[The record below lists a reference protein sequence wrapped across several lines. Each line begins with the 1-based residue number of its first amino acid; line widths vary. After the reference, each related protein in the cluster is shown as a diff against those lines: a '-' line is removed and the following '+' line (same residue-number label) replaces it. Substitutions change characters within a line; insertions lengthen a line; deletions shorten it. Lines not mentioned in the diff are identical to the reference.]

1 MAARKPTT
9 PLFDSDL
16 TYLQSEHQWFD
27 LRASRLATERKLRE
41 RAEGGRKRSHGYY
54 NDDEDE
60 LPTNLLKR
68 RITAVQREEA
78 KLRAEIDARLEQHLR
93 EDRPL
98 AIQRLSELHK
108 LDGFERM
115 VLLLS
120 TGPALDRRFE
130 NHIERA
136 DDMSG
141 GGLSVDTTFVFA
153 ELDLGDRVERRRAFG
168 AQAPLRAHD
177 LINVHIGGRYS
188 SPEDLL
194 TASISI
200 TGRALDLLLG
210 NHALGDEFMEFSSL
224 EEPQADLERV
234 VLPEHD
240 KQRILSVV
248 ERHELYLAK
257 RKEWGFDAM
266 IRYGRGALMLFHGP
280 PGTGKTMTAHAVAQ
294 HLGRRVLNVDIPTF
308 VNANESARF
317 LPGLFREARLHDAVL
332 FFDECDALFES
343 RRRGNTLMTMLL
355 TEIERFEGV
364 AVLATNMPEV
374 LDEALH
380 RRILV
385 KVRFDKPDAAAREA
399 IWAKHLPQQAPL
411 AGDVDLHDLAW
422 RYELTGGEIKNA
434 VLVAVAAAVHA
445 NGGQGPITQ
454 AQLETAA
461 ADQLPKPDPD
471 EHGAERLEWTK
482 ARSDDLILPPMVA
495 EQVTELIAAARHG
508 RTVVESWGVGA
519 HLTGGRGVVALL
531 HGPPGTGKTL
541 CAEVVAAE
549 LNRPLLR
556 SVVPGLLSKWVGET
570 ERRIA
575 LLFEDARK
583 HNAVLLLDEV
593 DALLMERGAAN
604 ASRHDDA
611 HVTTLL
617 DQLERH
623 EGVVIMA
630 TNRPTVLDPALARR
644 VAWRLEIPMPDERAR
659 AAIWER
665 LIPPQAPTEGR
676 IDFARLAAR
685 HPLSG
690 GLIRTA
696 VFRACYRAAHREEP
710 LSQRLLDEAAG
721 EQSGVEAEGPAL
733 MAMPAMGEC

>member
-1 MAARKPTT
+1 MASKKKSSPT
-9 PLFDSDL
+9 PELFPSDL
-16 TYLQSEHQWFD
+16 DYLQHEHRWLE
-27 LRASRLATERKLRE
+27 LRSQRLHAEQKLEGRHSRQRR
-41 RAEGGRKRSHGYY
+41 RGFYD
-54 NDDEDE
+54 DDEPSPAALRRRGTAAGRDE
-60 LPTNLLKR
+60 
-68 RITAVQREEA
+68 AA
-78 KLRAEIDARLEQHLR
+78 LRSAIDARLAEHQR
-93 EDRPL
+93 QGCPL
-98 AIQRLSELHK
+98 AIQRLCELYG
-108 LDGFERM
+108 LGDFERL
-115 VLLLS
+115 VLLLA
-120 TGPALDRRFE
+120 TGPALDRQFE
-130 NHIERA
+130 HIIERA
-136 DDMSG
+136 DELSG
-141 GGLSVDTTFVFA
+141 GGLTVDTTFIFA
-153 ELDLGDRVERRRAFG
+153 DLDLSERVARRKSFG

-177 LINVHIGGRYS
+177 LLNVHIGGRYS

-210 NHALGDEFMEFSSL
+210 NDALGDEFEEFSSL
-224 EEPQADLERV
+224 EQPQADLERV
-234 VLPEHD
+234 VLPERD

-248 ERHELYLAK
+248 ERHELYLTK
-257 RKEWGFDAM
+257 RAAWGFDAL

-308 VNANESARF
+308 LEAQESRRF
-317 LPGLFREARLHDAVL
+317 LPGLFREARLHNAVL

-385 KVRFDKPDAAAREA
+385 KVRFDKPDADAREA
-399 IWAKHLPQQAPL
+399 IWTKHLPRQAPL

-676 IDFARLAAR
+676 IDFTRLAAR

>member
-1 MAARKPTT
+1 MASKKTSPAT
-9 PLFDSDL
+9 PELFSSDL
-16 TYLQSEHQWFD
+16 DYLQHEHRWLE
-27 LRASRLATERKLRE
+27 LRSQRLHAEQKLDGRHGRSRRRGFYE
-41 RAEGGRKRSHGYY
+41 
-54 NDDEDE
+54 DDEPSPATLRRRGNAAGRDE
-60 LPTNLLKR
+60 
-68 RITAVQREEA
+68 AA
-78 KLRAEIDARLEQHLR
+78 LRSAIDARLAEHQR
-93 EDRPL
+93 QGCPL
-98 AIQRLSELHK
+98 AIQRLCELYQ
-108 LDGFERM
+108 LGEFERL
-115 VLLLS
+115 VLLLA
-120 TGPALDRRFE
+120 TGPALDRQFE
-130 NHIERA
+130 HIFERA
-136 DDMSG
+136 DELSG
-141 GGLSVDTTFVFA
+141 GGLTVDSTFIFA
-153 ELDLGDRVERRRAFG
+153 ELELSDRVAHRKLFG
-168 AQAPLRAHD
+168 IHAPLRAHD
-177 LINVHIGGRYS
+177 LLQVHLGGRYS

-210 NHALGDEFMEFSSL
+210 NDALGAEFEEFSSL
-224 EEPQADLERV
+224 EQPQADLERV
-234 VLPEHD
+234 VLPARD

-257 RKEWGFDAM
+257 REAWGFDEL

-308 VNANESARF
+308 LESQESRRF

-343 RRRGNTLMTMLL
+343 RRRGNVLMTMLL

-385 KVRFDKPDAAAREA
+385 KVRFGKPDAAAREA
-399 IWAKHLPQQAPL
+399 IWAKHLPERAPL
-411 AGDVDLHDLAW
+411 ADDVDLHDLAW

-434 VLVAVAAAVHA
+434 VLVAVAATVHD
-445 NGGQGPITQ
+445 NGGLGPITQ
-454 AQLETAA
+454 AQLERAA

-471 EHGAERLEWTK
+471 EHGVERLEWTK
-482 ARSDDLILPPMVA
+482 ARMDDLILPPLVA
-495 EQVTELIAAARHG
+495 EQVAELIAAARHG

-575 LLFEDARK
+575 NLFEDARK

-611 HVTTLL
+611 HVSCLL

-623 EGVVIMA
+623 QGVVIMA

-644 VAWRLEIPMPDERAR
+644 VAWRIEVPMPDETAR

-665 LIPPQAPTEGR
+665 LIPTRAPTDGR

-696 VFRACYRAAHREEP
+696 VFRACYRAAHRDQP
-710 LSQRLLDEAAG
+710 LTQRLLDEAAG

-733 MAMPAMGEC
+733 MTMPAMGEC